1 MLSHS
6 WEEETSDFYTVRPRC
21 SVPLFAIWFSLKH
34 NSSISREKTTITT
47 GWSDAMRP
55 STAERRGWLWVVDVS
70 NFVWCL
76 CYPKRI
82 SSVLE
87 QEQIDLGWI
96 WDYCSFIIFHQHHEN
111 FCLWRCSAMAH
122 ISAKRWARST
132 WPWDGAEVRNR
143 VWTPRWDPKMESHGR
158 KANRRSRCEDFSGS
172 KWMQVVQMPAGILCL
187 FGPRCGW
194 WCIPIWRSQSLK
206 FTGIVPTIW
215 RSTCFCSVL
224 GGFIFFI
231 LIFHRKYI

>member
-1 MLSHS
+1 MKRCHATLNCGAARLAVGCGCRLMLVLSKNNFKCT
-6 WEEETSDFYTVRPRC
+6 WTGTNRFGLDLAL
-21 SVPLFAIWFSLKH
+21 LF
-34 NSSISREKTTITT
+34 
-47 GWSDAMRP
+47 
-55 STAERRGWLWVVDVS
+55 
-70 NFVWCL
+70 
-76 CYPKRI
+76 
-82 SSVLE
+82 
-87 QEQIDLGWI
+87 
-96 WDYCSFIIFHQHHEN
+96 FHQHHEN

-158 KANRRSRCEDFSGS
+158 RANRRSRCEDFSGS
-172 KWMQVVQMPAGILCL
+172 KWMQMVQMPAGFLYL

-206 FTGIVPTIW
+206 FAGIVPTIW
-215 RSTCFCSVL
+215 RNTCFCSVL

-231 LIFHRKYI
+231 LIFHRKHI